1 MDGSDDSFPVSF
13 DQQAFTEDLKHATLA
28 GRVVGQQARSQLERN
43 GLPASELRRCEP
55 EGRDG
60 SRLAACVKTYLP
72 QPAGDWGMVFIG
84 SRSAAGRFELRCIA
98 FGRRH
103 PISPW
108 QPSVYEL
115 AHRRLNRPRA

>member
-1 MDGSDDSFPVSF
+1 MSGDVDSFPVAF

-28 GRVVGQQARSQLERN
+28 GRVVGQQARARLERDRIA
-43 GLPASELRRCEP
+43 PSELRGCEP

-60 SRLAACVKTYLP
+60 TRLPNCVKTYLP

-103 PISPW
+103 PISAW

-115 AHRRLNRPRA
+115 AHRRLNRPRS